1 MRSYESL
8 NMESLCDRICENKK
22 TLIVFHARPDADA
35 IGSAFAL
42 RELLNSMGIPAVCAC
57 ADEIPERLRFL
68 TDGVQGSVLLDD
80 DMALDHERVITVDSA
95 APEQLG
101 TLFARLHRDIE
112 LMIDH
117 HEVGM
122 PYADYYIDSGAAAT
136 GEILY
141 RLARMLE
148 ERGRIAQ
155 IPHRALRAIYAAISS
170 DTGGFRYANVTPDTF
185 RIAAELLEAGVE
197 GDEIARLLYDSK
209 SLKQVRAEG
218 EAARR
223 LSVHEK
229 GRIASVTFPY
239 SSKYS
244 LGLSDEHL
252 ETIIDIPRSI
262 SGVEVAIAVKQPTQ
276 ENVFRASLRSVGDV
290 DVSAV
295 CAKFGGGG
303 HKRAAGCPLKA
314 DGIDDA
320 EKMLLQ
326 AVKEVL

>member
-57 ADEIPERLRFL
+57 ADEIPERPRFL

-155 IPHRALRAIYAAISS
+155 IPHWALRAIYAAISS

-276 ENVFRASLRSVGDV
+276 ENVFRASLRSVGGV

-303 HKRAAGCPLKA
+303 HKRAAGCTLKA